1 MHKALC
7 QIKKACAKANAEIGA
22 MKPEIAQAISE
33 ACGKVIAGGYEKEFP
48 LDMWP
53 GGGYTCVNMN
63 VNEVIGNLAN
73 EILTGH
79 KGQDMVHPNTHVN
92 MAQSTNDTIPSAT
105 HLAIAPRLDKIVC
118 EAEKLAD
125 AFDAKSDDEKAQL
138 PELAGVPIAIKDM
151 IVTKG
156 IETTAASKILEGWV
170 PPYDATVIEKLK
182 AAGMPLLGKTNL
194 DEFAQGSSTEH
205 SAYQTTHNPWDT
217 ERVPGGSGGG
227 SAAAVA
233 AFEAPLALGTDTGGS
248 IRQPGSLTGTVGVK
262 PTYGGVSR
270 FGAIAMASS
279 LDQIGPC
286 SRTVLDA
293 ALLQEV
299 IGGHDKRD
307 STSIPEGP
315 RPMVAAA
322 REGMKR
328 DLKGLKVGLI
338 KELGGEGFQPGVMA
352 RFNEGVKKLEEMGAE
367 ITEVSL
373 PHLPYSLGAYYI
385 IMPSEVSSNLA
396 RYDGMRYGLRVMP
409 PTGVPQTAANMMA
422 YTREAGF
429 GDEVKR
435 RIILGTYALSA
446 GYYDAWY
453 GSAQKVRTLIIEDFK
468 KAFEQVDVLVA
479 PTSPSTAIKFGE
491 KMDDPLAMYMNDIA
505 TIPANL
511 AGVPA
516 MSIPAGLSDDGLPV
530 GFQFIA
536 PQQRDEVMY
545 KPAAA
550 LEAAL
555 EDSWNGPI
563 WQSLKTPWLDGLSK

>member
-1 MHKALC
+1 MSDTTELVKLSA
-7 QIKKACAKANAEIGA
+7 AEMAAKVKTGEVSSR
-22 MKPEIAQAISE
+22 ELVE
-33 ACGKVIAGGYEKEFP
+33 A
-48 LDMWP
+48 
-53 GGGYTCVNMN
+53 
-63 VNEVIGNLAN
+63 
-73 EILTGH
+73 
-79 KGQDMVHPNTHVN
+79 
-92 MAQSTNDTIPSAT
+92 
-105 HLAIAPRLDKIVC
+105 HLAVIDAAEPSIKAFLKVSADQALDQ
-118 EAEKLAD
+118 AD
-125 AFDAKSDDEKAQL
+125 AFDAKSADDKAAL

-227 SAAAVA
+227 SASAVA
-233 AFEAPLALGTDTGGS
+233 AFEAPIALGTDTGGS
-248 IRQPGSLTGTVGVK
+248 IRQPGALTGTVGVK
-262 PTYGGVSR
+262 PTYGG
-270 FGAIAMASS
+270 IAMASS
-279 LDQIGPC
+279 LDQIGPV
-286 SRTVLDA
+286 SRTVLDS
-293 ALLQEV
+293 ALLQEI

-315 RPMVAAA
+315 RPMAAAA
-322 REGMKR
+322 REGLKR

-338 KELGGEGFQPGVMA
+338 KELGGDGYQPGVEA
-352 RFNEGVKKLEEMGAE
+352 RFNEAVKKLEEMGAE
-367 ITEVSL
+367 VVEVSC
-373 PHLPYSLGAYYI
+373 PHFEYSLGAYYI

-422 YTREAGF
+422 YTRETGF

-453 GSAQKVRTLIIEDFK
+453 GSAQKVRTLIIQDFHN
-468 KAFEQVDVLVA
+468 AFEKADVLVS
-479 PTSPSTAIKFGE
+479 PTSPSTAFKFGE
-491 KMDDPLAMYMNDIA
+491 KMNDPLAMYMNDIA

-555 EDSWNGPI
+555 EESWGGPI
-563 WQSLKTPWLDGLSK
+563 WQSLKTPWFDGLNK

>member
-1 MHKALC
+1 AAA
-7 QIKKACAKANAEIGA
+7 IKKGDVTSHELV
-22 MKPEIAQAISE
+22 E
-33 ACGKVIAGGYEKEFP
+33 AHLKVIEAAE
-48 LDMWP
+48 
-53 GGGYTCVNMN
+53 
-63 VNEVIGNLAN
+63 
-73 EILTGH
+73 
-79 KGQDMVHPNTHVN
+79 
-92 MAQSTNDTIPSAT
+92 PSIKAF
-105 HLAIAPRLDKIVC
+105 LKVSGDVAL
-118 EAEKLAD
+118 EQAD
-125 AFDAKSDDEKAQL
+125 AFDAKSAEDKAAL

-182 AAGMPLLGKTNL
+182 AAGMPILGKTNL

-227 SAAAVA
+227 SASAVA
-233 AFEAPLALGTDTGGS
+233 AFEAPIALGTDTGGS
-248 IRQPGSLTGTVGVK
+248 IRQPGALTGTVGVK

-279 LDQIGPC
+279 LDQIGPV
-286 SRTVLDA
+286 SRTVLDS
-293 ALLQEV
+293 ALLQEI

-322 REGMKR
+322 REGAKR
-328 DLKGLKVGLI
+328 DLKGMKVGLI
-338 KELGGEGFQPGVMA
+338 KELGGEGFQPGVEA
-352 RFNEGVKKLEEMGAE
+352 RFGEAVDKLKDMGAE
-367 ITEVSL
+367 VVEVSC
-373 PHLPYSLGAYYI
+373 PHIGYSLGAYYI

-409 PTGVPQTAANMMA
+409 P
-422 YTREAGF
+422 
-429 GDEVKR
+429 
-435 RIILGTYALSA
+435 
-446 GYYDAWY
+446 
-453 GSAQKVRTLIIEDFK
+453 
-468 KAFEQVDVLVA
+468 FEQVDVLIS
-479 PTSPSTAIKFGE
+479 PTSPSTAFKFGE
-491 KMDDPLAMYMNDIA
+491 KMNDPLAMYVNDIA

-511 AGVPA
+511 AGMPA

-563 WQSLKTPWLDGLSK
+563 WNDLKTPWLDGLGK

>member
-1 MHKALC
+1 MSDTQSLVKLSAS
-7 QIKKACAKANAEIGA
+7 Q
-22 MKPEIAQAISE
+22 MAQAIRNGEVSSRELVE
-33 ACGKVIAGGYEKEFP
+33 AHLKVIESAE
-48 LDMWP
+48 
-53 GGGYTCVNMN
+53 
-63 VNEVIGNLAN
+63 
-73 EILTGH
+73 
-79 KGQDMVHPNTHVN
+79 
-92 MAQSTNDTIPSAT
+92 PSIKAF
-105 HLAIAPRLDKIVC
+105 LQVSADQAL
-118 EAEKLAD
+118 EQAD
-125 AFDAKSDDEKAQL
+125 AFDQAHAAGKTQDL

-156 IETTAASKILEGWV
+156 IPTTAASKILEGWV
-170 PPYDATVIEKLK
+170 PPYDATVITKLK

-205 SAYQTTHNPWDT
+205 SAYQTTCNPWDT

-248 IRQPGSLTGTVGVK
+248 IRQPGALTGTVGAK

-279 LDQIGPC
+279 LDQIGPV
-286 SRTVLDA
+286 SRTVLDS

-299 IGGHDKRD
+299 IGGYDEHD
-307 STSIPEGP
+307 STSIPAKVP
-315 RPMVAAA
+315 PLAQFA
-322 REGMKR
+322 REGARR
-328 DLKGLKVGLI
+328 DLKGLKVGLV
-338 KELGGEGFQPGVMA
+338 KELSGDGFQPGVEA
-352 RFNEGVKKLEEMGAE
+352 RFNEAVELLKAMGAE
-367 ITEVSL
+367 VREVSC
-373 PHLPYSLGAYYI
+373 PHFPYSLAAYYI

-409 PTGVPQTAANMMA
+409 PAGTPQTAANMMA
-422 YTREAGF
+422 ATREAGF

-453 GSAQKVRTLIIEDFK
+453 GSAQKVRTLIIRDFEA
-468 KAFEQVDVLVA
+468 AFKDVDVLIS
-479 PTSPSTAIKFGE
+479 PTSPSTAFKFGE

-516 MSIPAGLSDDGLPV
+516 LSIPAGLSDDGLPT
-530 GFQFIA
+530 GIQFIA
-536 PQQRDEVMY
+536 PQCHDEQMY

-555 EDSWNGPI
+555 EEQWNGPI
-563 WQSLKTPWLDGLSK
+563 WQSLKTPWIDSLTK

>member
-1 MHKALC
+1 MTNTATIELVKLSAVQMAELLRS
-7 QIKKACAKANAEIGA
+7 KEVSSRDLVNAE
-22 MKPEIAQAISE
+22 
-33 ACGKVIAGGYEKEFP
+33 
-48 LDMWP
+48 L
-53 GGGYTCVNMN
+53 
-63 VNEVIGNLAN
+63 EVIDAA
-73 EILTGH
+73 E
-79 KGQDMVHPNTHVN
+79 P
-92 MAQSTNDTIPSAT
+92 TIKAF
-105 HLAIAPRLDKIVC
+105 LKVAG
-118 EAEKLAD
+118 EAALEQAD
-125 AFDAKSDDEKAQL
+125 AFDNLSDAEKAEL

-156 IETTAASKILEGWV
+156 IETTAASRILEGWV

-182 AAGMPLLGKTNL
+182 AAHMPLLGKTNL

-205 SAYQTTHNPWDT
+205 SAYQHTANPWDV

-227 SAAAVA
+227 SAAAVS

-248 IRQPGSLTGTVGVK
+248 IRQPGALTGTVGVK

-279 LDQIGPC
+279 LDQIGPV
-286 SRTVLDA
+286 SRTVLDS
-293 ALLQEV
+293 ALLQEI

-307 STSIPEGP
+307 STSIPQGP
-315 RPMVAAA
+315 RPMAKAA
-322 REGMKR
+322 REGMNR
-328 DLKGLKVGLI
+328 DLKGMRIGLV
-338 KELGGEGFQPGVMA
+338 KELGGEGFQPGVEA
-352 RFNEGVKKLEEMGAE
+352 RFNEAVKKLEAMGAE
-367 ITEVSL
+367 VVEVSC
-373 PHLPYSLGAYYI
+373 P
-385 IMPSEVSSNLA
+385 
-396 RYDGMRYGLRVMP
+396 RYGLRVMP
-409 PTGVPQTAANMMA
+409 PKDVAQTAANMMA

-453 GSAQKVRTLIIEDFK
+453 GSAQKVRTLIIEDFEN
-468 KAFEQVDVLVA
+468 AFKQADVLIS
-479 PTSPSTAIKFGE
+479 PTSPSTAFKFGE

-530 GFQFIA
+530 GIQFIA

-555 EDSWNGPI
+555 EDEWNGPI
-563 WQSLKTPWLDGLSK
+563 FKSLKTPWLDSIND

>member
-1 MHKALC
+1 MSNETATLVKLSAAE
-7 QIKKACAKANAEIGA
+7 QAAAVKKGDVTSRELV
-22 MKPEIAQAISE
+22 E
-33 ACGKVIAGGYEKEFP
+33 AHLKVIEAAE
-48 LDMWP
+48 
-53 GGGYTCVNMN
+53 
-63 VNEVIGNLAN
+63 
-73 EILTGH
+73 
-79 KGQDMVHPNTHVN
+79 
-92 MAQSTNDTIPSAT
+92 PSIKAF
-105 HLAIAPRLDKIVC
+105 LKVSGDVAL
-118 EAEKLAD
+118 EQAD
-125 AFDAKSDDEKAQL
+125 AFDAKSAEDKAAL

-182 AAGMPLLGKTNL
+182 AAGMPILGKTNL

-227 SAAAVA
+227 SASAVA
-233 AFEAPLALGTDTGGS
+233 AFEAPIALGTDTGGS
-248 IRQPGSLTGTVGVK
+248 IRQPGALTGTVGVK

-279 LDQIGPC
+279 LDQIGPV
-286 SRTVLDA
+286 SRTVLDS
-293 ALLQEV
+293 ALLQEI

-322 REGMKR
+322 REGAKR
-328 DLKGLKVGLI
+328 DLKGMKVGLI
-338 KELGGEGFQPGVMA
+338 KELGGDGFQPGVEA
-352 RFNEGVKKLEEMGAE
+352 RFNEAVDKLKEMGAE
-367 ITEVSL
+367 VVEVSV
-373 PHLPYSLGAYYI
+373 PHIGYSLGAYYI

-396 RYDGMRYGLRVMP
+396 RYDG
-409 PTGVPQTAANMMA
+409 ANMMA

-479 PTSPSTAIKFGE
+479 PTSPSTAFKFGE

-563 WQSLKTPWLDGLSK
+563 WNDLKTPWLDGLGK

>member
-1 MHKALC
+1 MTDQNELVKLSAYEMAAKLRAKEISSRDLVAAELDVIDAAEPSIKAFL
-7 QIKKACAKANAEIGA
+7 KVAG
-22 MKPEIAQAISE
+22 E
-33 ACGKVIAGGYEKEFP
+33 AALE
-48 LDMWP
+48 
-53 GGGYTCVNMN
+53 
-63 VNEVIGNLAN
+63 
-73 EILTGH
+73 
-79 KGQDMVHPNTHVN
+79 Q
-92 MAQSTNDTIPSAT
+92 
-105 HLAIAPRLDKIVC
+105 
-118 EAEKLAD
+118 AD
-125 AFDAKSDDEKAQL
+125 AFDDLSDDDKAEL

-156 IETTAASKILEGWV
+156 IETTAASRILEGWV

-182 AAGMPLLGKTNL
+182 AAHMPILGKTNL

-205 SAYQTTHNPWDT
+205 SAFQRTSNPWDV

-227 SAAAVA
+227 SAAAVG

-248 IRQPGSLTGTVGVK
+248 IRQPGALTGTVGVK

-279 LDQIGPC
+279 LDQIGPV
-286 SRTVLDA
+286 SRTVLDS
-293 ALLQEV
+293 ALLQEI
-299 IGGHDKRD
+299 IGGHDRRD

-322 REGMKR
+322 RDGLNNR
-328 DLKGLKVGLI
+328 DLKGMKVGLV
-338 KELGGEGFQPGVMA
+338 KELNGDGFQPGVEA
-352 RFNEGVKKLEEMGAE
+352 RFHEAVKKLESMGAE
-367 ITEVSL
+367 VVEVSC
-373 PHLPYSLGAYYI
+373 PHFKYALGAYYI

-409 PTGVPQTAANMMA
+409 PEDVPQTAANMMA

-453 GSAQKVRTLIIEDFK
+453 GSAQKVRTLIIDDFR
-468 KAFEQVDVLVA
+468 KAFEQADVLVS
-479 PTSPSTAIKFGE
+479 PTSPSTAFKFGE

-555 EDSWNGPI
+555 EECWNGPI
-563 WQSLKTPWLDGLSK
+563 WQSLRTPWLDGLNK

>member
-1 MHKALC
+1 
-7 QIKKACAKANAEIGA
+7 
-22 MKPEIAQAISE
+22 
-33 ACGKVIAGGYEKEFP
+33 
-48 LDMWP
+48 
-53 GGGYTCVNMN
+53 
-63 VNEVIGNLAN
+63 
-73 EILTGH
+73 
-79 KGQDMVHPNTHVN
+79 
-92 MAQSTNDTIPSAT
+92 
-105 HLAIAPRLDKIVC
+105 
-118 EAEKLAD
+118 
-125 AFDAKSDDEKAQL
+125 
-138 PELAGVPIAIKDM
+138 M

-182 AAGMPLLGKTNL
+182 AAGMPILGKTNL

-227 SAAAVA
+227 SASAVA

-248 IRQPGSLTGTVGVK
+248 IRQPGALTGTVGVK

-270 FGAIAMASS
+270 YGAIAMASS
-279 LDQIGPC
+279 LDQIGPV
-286 SRTVLDA
+286 SRTV
-293 ALLQEV
+293 
-299 IGGHDKRD
+299 
-307 STSIPEGP
+307 
-315 RPMVAAA
+315 
-322 REGMKR
+322 
-328 DLKGLKVGLI
+328 
-338 KELGGEGFQPGVMA
+338 
-352 RFNEGVKKLEEMGAE
+352 
-367 ITEVSL
+367 
-373 PHLPYSLGAYYI
+373 
-385 IMPSEVSSNLA
+385 
-396 RYDGMRYGLRVMP
+396 
-409 PTGVPQTAANMMA
+409 MA

-468 KAFEQVDVLVA
+468 KAFEKADVLVA
-479 PTSPSTAIKFGE
+479 PTSPSTAFKFGE

-516 MSIPAGLSDDGLPV
+516 MSIPAGLSDNGLPV

-563 WQSLKTPWLDGLSK
+563 WNDLKTPWLDGLGK

>member
-1 MHKALC
+1 MTDTNELVKLSAYDMARKLRDKEVSSRDLVAAELDVIVAAEPTIKAFL
-7 QIKKACAKANAEIGA
+7 
-22 MKPEIAQAISE
+22 
-33 ACGKVIAGGYEKEFP
+33 KVAGE
-48 LDMWP
+48 
-53 GGGYTCVNMN
+53 
-63 VNEVIGNLAN
+63 
-73 EILTGH
+73 
-79 KGQDMVHPNTHVN
+79 
-92 MAQSTNDTIPSAT
+92 SA
-105 HLAIAPRLDKIVC
+105 L
-118 EAEKLAD
+118 EQAD
-125 AFDAKSDDEKAQL
+125 AYDNLSDEEKAEL

-156 IETTAASKILEGWV
+156 IETTAASRILEGWV

-182 AAGMPLLGKTNL
+182 AAHMPILGKTNL

-205 SAYQTTHNPWDT
+205 SAFQRTSNPWDV

-227 SAAAVA
+227 SAAAVS
-233 AFEAPLALGTDTGGS
+233 AFEAPIALGTDTGGS
-248 IRQPGSLTGTVGVK
+248 IRQPGALTGTVGVK

-279 LDQIGPC
+279 LDQIGPV
-286 SRTVLDA
+286 SRTVLDS
-293 ALLQEV
+293 ALLQEI

-322 REGMKR
+322 RDGLDNR
-328 DLKGLKVGLI
+328 DLKGMKVGLV
-338 KELGGEGFQPGVMA
+338 KELNGDGFQPGVEA
-352 RFNEGVKKLEEMGAE
+352 RFNEAVKRLEDMGAE
-367 ITEVSL
+367 VVEVSC
-373 PHLPYSLGAYYI
+373 PHFTYALGAYYI

-409 PTGVPQTAANMMA
+409 PEDVPQTAANMMS

-453 GSAQKVRTLIIEDFK
+453 GSAQKVRTLIIDDFR
-468 KAFEQVDVLVA
+468 KAFEQADVLVS
-479 PTSPSTAIKFGE
+479 PTSPSTAFHFGE

-555 EDSWNGPI
+555 EESWGAPI
-563 WQSLKTPWLDGLSK
+563 WSSLKTPWLDGLNK

>member
-1 MHKALC
+1 MSELVKLSAAEMAAKIKAKEVSSRELV
-7 QIKKACAKANAEIGA
+7 
-22 MKPEIAQAISE
+22 E
-33 ACGKVIAGGYEKEFP
+33 AH
-48 LDMWP
+48 L
-53 GGGYTCVNMN
+53 
-63 VNEVIGNLAN
+63 EVIEAA
-73 EILTGH
+73 E
-79 KGQDMVHPNTHVN
+79 
-92 MAQSTNDTIPSAT
+92 PSIKAF
-105 HLAIAPRLDKIVC
+105 LKVSGDQAL
-118 EAEKLAD
+118 EQAD
-125 AFDAKSDDEKAQL
+125 AFDAKSDEEKAQL

-367 ITEVSL
+367 VTEVSL

-409 PTGVPQTAANMMA
+409 PA
-422 YTREAGF
+422 
-429 GDEVKR
+429 
-435 RIILGTYALSA
+435 TYALSA

-453 GSAQKVRTLIIEDFK
+453 GSAQKVRTLIIDDFK
-468 KAFEQVDVLVA
+468 KAFEKVDVLVG
-479 PTSPSTAIKFGE
+479 PTSPVTAFKFGE
-491 KMDDPLAMYMNDIA
+491 KTEDPMAMYAIDIT

-530 GFQFIA
+530 GFQFLA

-555 EDSWNGPI
+555 EESWNGPI
-563 WQSLKTPWLDGLSK
+563 WQSLKTPWLDGLDK

>member
-1 MHKALC
+1 MTNATNELVKLSAAEMAAKVKAGEVSSRELVDAHLDV
-7 QIKKACAKANAEIGA
+7 IEAAEPSIHAFLQVSGD
-22 MKPEIAQAISE
+22 IAREQ
-33 ACGKVIAGGYEKEFP
+33 
-48 LDMWP
+48 
-53 GGGYTCVNMN
+53 
-63 VNEVIGNLAN
+63 
-73 EILTGH
+73 
-79 KGQDMVHPNTHVN
+79 
-92 MAQSTNDTIPSAT
+92 
-105 HLAIAPRLDKIVC
+105 
-118 EAEKLAD
+118 AD
-125 AFDAKSDDEKAQL
+125 AFDAKSAKEKAAM
-138 PELAGVPIAIKDM
+138 PHLAGVPIAIKDM

-156 IETTAASKILEGWV
+156 IATTAASKILEGWI

-182 AAGMPLLGKTNL
+182 AAGMPILGKTNL

-205 SAYQTTHNPWDT
+205 SAYGPTHNPWDT

-227 SAAAVA
+227 SASAVA

-248 IRQPGSLTGTVGVK
+248 IRQPGALTGTVGVK

-279 LDQIGPC
+279 LDQIGPVT
-286 SRTVLDA
+286 RTVLDSA
-293 ALLQEV
+293 MLQEI
-299 IGGHDKRD
+299 IGGHDRRD

-322 REGMKR
+322 MEGAKR
-328 DLKGLKVGLI
+328 DLTGMKVGLV
-338 KELGGEGFQPGVMA
+338 KELGGEGFQPGVQA
-352 RFNEGVKKLEEMGAE
+352 RFDEAVRLLEDMGAE
-367 ITEVSL
+367 VVEVSC
-373 PHLPYSLGAYYI
+373 PHFAYSLGAYYI

-396 RYDGMRYGLRVMP
+396 RYDGMRYGMRVMP
-409 PTGVPQTAANMMA
+409 PAGVPATAANMMA

-453 GSAQKVRTLIIEDFK
+453 GSAQKVRTLIIDDFT
-468 KAFEQVDVLVA
+468 KAFEQADVLIS
-479 PTSPSTAIKFGE
+479 PTSPSTAFRFGE

-516 MSIPAGLSDDGLPV
+516 MSIPAGLSDDGLPT
-530 GFQFIA
+530 GIQFIA

-555 EDSWNGPI
+555 EEAWNGPI
-563 WQSLKTPWLDGLSK
+563 WQSLTTPWLGE

>member
-1 MHKALC
+1 M
-7 QIKKACAKANAEIGA
+7 
-22 MKPEIAQAISE
+22 
-33 ACGKVIAGGYEKEFP
+33 
-48 LDMWP
+48 
-53 GGGYTCVNMN
+53 
-63 VNEVIGNLAN
+63 
-73 EILTGH
+73 
-79 KGQDMVHPNTHVN
+79 
-92 MAQSTNDTIPSAT
+92 
-105 HLAIAPRLDKIVC
+105 
-118 EAEKLAD
+118 
-125 AFDAKSDDEKAQL
+125 
-138 PELAGVPIAIKDM
+138 
-151 IVTKG
+151 
-156 IETTAASKILEGWV
+156 
-170 PPYDATVIEKLK
+170 
-182 AAGMPLLGKTNL
+182 
-194 DEFAQGSSTEH
+194 
-205 SAYQTTHNPWDT
+205 
-217 ERVPGGSGGG
+217 
-227 SAAAVA
+227 
-233 AFEAPLALGTDTGGS
+233 
-248 IRQPGSLTGTVGVK
+248 
-262 PTYGGVSR
+262 
-270 FGAIAMASS
+270 
-279 LDQIGPC
+279 
-286 SRTVLDA
+286 
-293 ALLQEV
+293 
-299 IGGHDKRD
+299 
-307 STSIPEGP
+307 
-315 RPMVAAA
+315 
-322 REGMKR
+322 
-328 DLKGLKVGLI
+328 KVGLI
-338 KELGGEGFQPGVMA
+338 KELGGDGFQPGVEA
-352 RFNEGVKKLEEMGAE
+352 RFNEAVDKLKEMGAE
-367 ITEVSL
+367 VVEVSG
-373 PHLPYSLGAYYI
+373 PHIGYSLGAYYI

-479 PTSPSTAIKFGE
+479 PTSPSTAFKFGE

-563 WQSLKTPWLDGLSK
+563 WNDLKTPWLDGLGK

>member
-1 MHKALC
+1 MSDANSLV
-7 QIKKACAKANAEIGA
+7 QLSAARMGEMLRAKEISSRELVDAHLDVIESAE
-22 MKPEIAQAISE
+22 PSVQAFLKISADVARE
-33 ACGKVIAGGYEKEFP
+33 
-48 LDMWP
+48 
-53 GGGYTCVNMN
+53 
-63 VNEVIGNLAN
+63 
-73 EILTGH
+73 
-79 KGQDMVHPNTHVN
+79 Q
-92 MAQSTNDTIPSAT
+92 
-105 HLAIAPRLDKIVC
+105 
-118 EAEKLAD
+118 AD
-125 AFDAKSDDEKAQL
+125 AFDALSDEDKAAL

-156 IETTAASKILEGWV
+156 IETTAASRILEGWV
-170 PPYDATVIEKLK
+170 PPYDATVIERLK
-182 AAGMPLLGKTNL
+182 AAHMPLLGKTNL

-205 SAYQTTHNPWDT
+205 SAFHNTNNPWDLD
-217 ERVPGGSGGG
+217 RVPGGSGGG

-248 IRQPGSLTGTVGVK
+248 IRQPGALTGTVGVK

-270 FGAIAMASS
+270 YGAIAMASS
-279 LDQIGPC
+279 LDQIGPV
-286 SRTVLDA
+286 SRTVLDS

-299 IGGHDKRD
+299 IGGNDRRD
-307 STSIPEGP
+307 STSIPEP
-315 RPMVAAA
+315 VRPVAAAA
-322 REGMKR
+322 REGLKG

-338 KELGGEGFQPGVMA
+338 KELQGEGFQPGVQA
-352 RFNEGVKKLEEMGAE
+352 RFDESVALLKEMGAE
-367 ITEVSL
+367 VVEVSL
-373 PHLPYSLGAYYI
+373 PHLEYALGAYYI

-409 PTGVPQTAANMMA
+409 PEDVPQTAANMMA

-429 GDEVKR
+429 GEEVKR

-468 KAFEQVDVLVA
+468 RAFEQVDVLVS
-479 PTSPSTAIKFGE
+479 PTSPTTAFRFGE
-491 KMDDPLAMYMNDIA
+491 KTEDPMSMYLNDIA

-550 LEAAL
+550 LETAL
-555 EDSWNGPI
+555 EQRWQGPI
-563 WQSLKTPWLDGLSK
+563 WQDMKTPWLDGLNK